1 MSNIS
6 MLALVAIAPSFMD
19 DLKFSEFSILIA
31 YCTIASL
38 LLDLG
43 LNTSTVVNYGRTKN
57 DSFLDAAI
65 ASRLAIFSIS
75 ALAWLIAIGLEH
87 GDRIF
92 LAVMCAS
99 ATNIW
104 LTQRACEH
112 AQRRH
117 TDAALSSLKIALAR
131 LAALAPMYLGYSPST
146 IVFFVYVVPVV
157 AFLVPAA
164 RNNRHVVG
172 LGWWRAHSNEI
183 WQLGTYSIR
192 MYVAGLAYGVI
203 PYFTQLHVSA
213 NLTANDVG
221 SFSLLMTFAAPFA
234 LLSQAAQAYLLPR
247 VAQSEDAIGKLMR
260 NFRTA
265 LNIGVCVGV
274 IVLAVLGLG
283 GLLQTLYGTRF
294 MDIGV
299 AYVVF
304 ASGYALAALIGLHN
318 VRAHALLI
326 PNSFAVAN
334 WSRLF
339 AVAVLLATWGTT
351 LLATCAITSAVMLGG
366 ELVFAAYL
374 TSRASGNASK
384 SLGG

>member
-1 MSNIS
+1 
-6 MLALVAIAPSFMD
+6 
-19 DLKFSEFSILIA
+19 
-31 YCTIASL
+31 
-38 LLDLG
+38 
-43 LNTSTVVNYGRTKN
+43 
-57 DSFLDAAI
+57 
-65 ASRLAIFSIS
+65 
-75 ALAWLIAIGLEH
+75 
-87 GDRIF
+87 
-92 LAVMCAS
+92 
-99 ATNIW
+99 
-104 LTQRACEH
+104 
-112 AQRRH
+112 
-117 TDAALSSLKIALAR
+117 
-131 LAALAPMYLGYSPST
+131 
-146 IVFFVYVVPVV
+146 
-157 AFLVPAA
+157 
-164 RNNRHVVG
+164 
-172 LGWWRAHSNEI
+172 
-183 WQLGTYSIR
+183 
-192 MYVAGLAYGVI
+192 
-203 PYFTQLHVSA
+203 
-213 NLTANDVG
+213 
-221 SFSLLMTFAAPFA
+221 
-234 LLSQAAQAYLLPR
+234 
-247 VAQSEDAIGKLMR
+247 MR